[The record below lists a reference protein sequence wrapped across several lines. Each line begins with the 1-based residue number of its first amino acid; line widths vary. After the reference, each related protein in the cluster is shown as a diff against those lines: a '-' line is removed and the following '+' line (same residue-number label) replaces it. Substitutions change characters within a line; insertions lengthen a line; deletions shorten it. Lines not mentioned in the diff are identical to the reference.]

1 MNPTVEFNLALI
13 LFLPWFAILGALF
26 WIYPRVPRNGARRVF
41 DAASL
46 LLSLAAAAGGMAW
59 GLLTADPTAGKM
71 WKQVL
76 ATSVAYGL
84 FLGVMTLA
92 AWVRHRWLTGPRA
105 ARPATTSLQETTA

>member
-13 LFLPWFAILGALF
+13 LFLPWFAILGGLF
-26 WIYPRVPRNGARRVF
+26 WIYPRAPRTAARRVF

-46 LLSLAAAAGGMAW
+46 LAALAAAAGGMVW
-59 GLLTADPTAGKM
+59 GLHAADPTAGRM

-92 AWVRHRWLTGPRA
+92 LWLRHRFLTGPRA
-105 ARPATTSLQETTA
+105 SRATTACLQETSA